1 MKLSVHERTKITLL
15 CYITTFSFF
24 SFLRW
29 SGANKNLELTM
40 SACVLSPL
48 LLRTFSQLPC
58 PAQMWERGDLL
69 SRFFFFLAV
78 RNTFPVRNR
87 MKQYTC
93 FWRYRHPAFLT
104 CPSVLSLSFLKPA
117 LHSDGNRGWQCTTLN
132 CLLHNSPFLSL
143 LFFFLCVCVCCK
155 WGKAHGIS
163 HVKDGTW
170 KEKGG
175 KKRRLTQ
182 CHVARSCMPN
192 VRCFP
197 FYSLL

>member
-69 SRFFFFLAV
+69 SRFFFFSPCE
-78 RNTFPVRNR
+78 T
-87 MKQYTC
+87 
-93 FWRYRHPAFLT
+93 
-104 CPSVLSLSFLKPA
+104 
-117 LHSDGNRGWQCTTLN
+117 
-132 CLLHNSPFLSL
+132 PFL
-143 LFFFLCVCVCCK
+143 FAI
-155 WGKAHGIS
+155 G
-163 HVKDGTW
+163 
-170 KEKGG
+170 
-175 KKRRLTQ
+175 
-182 CHVARSCMPN
+182 
-192 VRCFP
+192 
-197 FYSLL
+197 